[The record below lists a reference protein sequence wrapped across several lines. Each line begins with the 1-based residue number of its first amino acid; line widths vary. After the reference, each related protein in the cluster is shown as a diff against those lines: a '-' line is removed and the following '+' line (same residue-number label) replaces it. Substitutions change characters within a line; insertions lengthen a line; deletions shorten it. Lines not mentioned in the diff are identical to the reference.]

1 MRPSLAPLHV
11 FVKFTDEAGTVT
23 NLETTSGAL
32 PARDVHYRNQLPM
45 TDEAITNGVFLAE
58 LSQEETVAV
67 IATVLV
73 E

>member
-1 MRPSLAPLHV
+1 
-11 FVKFTDEAGTVT
+11 
-23 NLETTSGAL
+23 
-32 PARDVHYRNQLPM
+32 M